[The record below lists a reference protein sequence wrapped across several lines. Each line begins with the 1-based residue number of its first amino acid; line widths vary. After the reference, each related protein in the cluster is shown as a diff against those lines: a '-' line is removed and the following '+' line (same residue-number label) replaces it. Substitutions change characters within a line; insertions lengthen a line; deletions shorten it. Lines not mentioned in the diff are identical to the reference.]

1 MCDILTQL
9 SRGMIEISDVEKNLI
24 KNQNSPHSVVFTL
37 SVSNDASVDT
47 LDQSITHLNFDT
59 SIALSVNDAFAIN
72 VFLPSVIADDRCEQT
87 LKRKSASFVT
97 TSLHFSP
104 FRRVSQGKLSS
115 CFHAKCR
122 ANTSESTG

>member
-1 MCDILTQL
+1 
-9 SRGMIEISDVEKNLI
+9 MIEISDDEKNLI
-24 KNQNSPHSVVFTL
+24 KKTKIPPTLQLFTL

-47 LDQSITHLNFDT
+47 LDRSKTHLNFDT
-59 SIALSVNDAFAIN
+59 SLALGVSDTFEIN

-104 FRRVSQGKLSS
+104 FRRVSQGTLSS
-115 CFHAKCR
+115 
-122 ANTSESTG
+122 

>member
-24 KNQNSPHSVVFTL
+24 KKHKIPPTLQLFTL
-37 SVSNDASVDT
+37 SVSNDASFDT

-104 FRRVSQGKLSS
+104 FHRVSQGTLSS
-115 CFHAKCR
+115 
-122 ANTSESTG
+122 